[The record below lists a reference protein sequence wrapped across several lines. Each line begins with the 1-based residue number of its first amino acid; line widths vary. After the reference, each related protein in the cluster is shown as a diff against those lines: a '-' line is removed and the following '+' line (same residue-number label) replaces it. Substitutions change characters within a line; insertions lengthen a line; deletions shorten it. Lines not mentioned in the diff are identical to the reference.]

1 MVKLV
6 GRYQNI
12 PRSVDSIDLL
22 DDHVYVQILEKGV
35 PQEFRD
41 LTLLYNEAI
50 LRKWYPKVGECRAQD
65 QMYQALQ
72 IFSHS
77 FPEFDFVWQLE
88 MNARLTGNVA
98 QMLTSAGNWTKLQPR
113 RYLWERNGRWFI
125 PALWKDYASFSAH
138 IDEEFGDSGIWGPHP
153 YAKFYFDPQGPVPI
167 RRDGVWGI
175 GEEAELITLAPLID
189 PISTKWTYET
199 AVHGFEPPL
208 YLPRRMTIV
217 SMTRTSRRLL
227 RLISHEQRQ
236 SGAWVV
242 SESTPETWSLLHGL
256 KAVYV
261 PHLVAFSMETHAET
275 PEEQGKG
282 LDHMIHKGP
291 AWNSAG
297 GEHAGLLWCS
307 DVELPEQR

>member
-242 SESTPETWSLLHGL
+242 SESTPETWSLCT
-256 KAVYV
+256 A
-261 PHLVAFSMETHAET
+261 
-275 PEEQGKG
+275 
-282 LDHMIHKGP
+282 
-291 AWNSAG
+291 
-297 GEHAGLLWCS
+297 
-307 DVELPEQR
+307 

>member
-1 MVKLV
+1 MRAMTTELSLDTGGRFQVFMLVDVKD
-6 GRYQNI
+6 N
-12 PRSVDSIDLL
+12 SIDLL
-22 DDHVYVQILEKGV
+22 ENHTYAQILERSV

-50 LRKWYPKVGECRAQD
+50 LREWYPKVGEYRAQD

-88 MNARLTGNVA
+88 MDARLTGNVA
-98 QMLTSAGNWTKLQPR
+98 QMLTSAGNWAKLQPR
-113 RYLWERNGRWFI
+113 KNFWERNGRWFI

-153 YAKFYFDPQGPVPI
+153 YAKFYLDPQGPVPPI
-167 RRDGVWGI
+167 KRDGVWGI

-189 PISTKWTYET
+189 PINTKWTYET
-199 AVHGFEPPL
+199 TVHGFDPPL
-208 YLPRRMTIV
+208 YLPRRMAIV

-227 RLISHEQRQ
+227 RLISHEQQ
-236 SGAWVV
+236 KSGAWVV

-261 PHLVAFSMETHAET
+261 PHLVAFNMETHAAT
-275 PEEQGKG
+275 PEEQGKE

-291 AWNSAG
+291 A
-297 GEHAGLLWCS
+297 
-307 DVELPEQR
+307 